1 MEATFIDIPALSI
14 RVTIQLVAIA
24 AIVFL
29 LYFKGSGSKEFCFSY
44 IAIGII
50 VFALC
55 TLLERVKL
63 ELGFALGLFAIF
75 GIIRYRTIT
84 IPIKEMTYLFVIIGV
99 SVINALAGSSV
110 PTSFLAAAN
119 LAILLCLGALELFI
133 MRKKT
138 TSILMRYE
146 KVENLHPSKKKDL
159 HDDLKDR
166 LGIDVVH
173 YEIED
178 VDFLR
183 DTANLRIYFTS
194 KSTFKEVQHVPQVAD
209 SVVFDR

>member
-29 LYFKGSGSKEFCFSY
+29 LYFKVSGSKEFCFSY

-146 KVENLHPSKKKDL
+146 KVENLHPSKEKDL
-159 HDDLKDR
+159 YDDLKDR

-194 KSTFKEVQHVPQVAD
+194 KSTFKEVQHVPQAAD